1 MVLQRGL
8 SHNKTLKI
16 CAAINAIYRK
26 EYALAKEVATEK
38 LPQLLERLDESKIKI
53 LFWIMG
59 EVDFIEKHVTD
70 SGTDKRLIEIINTL
84 EPADII
90 KLGIAKL
97 ADKSHYIK
105 LAFQKRI
112 KVLGE
117 IDAESY
123 REWLSLIKNPNRSS
137 SDLIEKPSKHLEFI
151 LKNSPASS
159 LKDYAIKLF
168 ISSRFFDETYD
179 FGKFILLPHA
189 RFFNKSD
196 LQKIFEGILSNT
208 GVYGSV
214 NQIINAGFVVSEL
227 LKNLYD
233 QLTFHADDE
242 WKVFA
247 NKLLQVGTVDS
258 VYLCEQ
264 IQEKV
269 DEIPF

>member
-1 MVLQRGL
+1 MGAL
-8 SHNKTLKI
+8 H
-16 CAAINAIYRK
+16 AAINAIYRK

-90 KLGIAKL
+90 KLGIAQL

-112 KVLGE
+112 KVLEE
-117 IDAESY
+117 IDTESY
-123 REWLSLIKNPNRSS
+123 KKWLSLMKNPNRSS
-137 SDLIEKPSKHLEFI
+137 SDVIEKPSKHLEFI

-168 ISSRFFDETYD
+168 TNSKFFDETYD

-189 RFFNKSD
+189 SFFNKSD

-208 GVYGSV
+208 GAYGSV
-214 NQIINAGFVVSEL
+214 NQIINAGFGVSEL

-233 QLTFHADDE
+233 QLTFLADDE
-242 WKVFA
+242 WKAFA
-247 NKLLQVGTVDS
+247 NKLLQIGTADS
-258 VYLCEQ
+258 IYLCEQ